1 MRVRRLRLLE
11 TEIVEHEA
19 GSSEAVVKLRFQDR
33 NFIGTEGFSK
43 GEEEEKLDAVARA
56 TIEAIKQ
63 ALPLPV
69 DIYLRKV
76 LRLNPQFLNDL
87 LLVSMVDLYIDCR
100 RLSLTGCCV
109 CMNED
114 VAFGVARAT
123 LDSTNRVVDYLLKN
137 FRTRPS
143 TRP

>member
-19 GSSEAVVKLRFQDR
+19 GSYEAIVKLRFQDK
-33 NFIGTEGFSK
+33 NFIGTEEFSK
-43 GEEEEKLDAVARA
+43 GEEEERLEAVARA
-56 TIEAIKQ
+56 TIGAIRQ

-76 LRLNPQFLNDL
+76 LRLNPQFLNEL
-87 LLVSMVDLYIDCR
+87 LLVAMVDFYIDCR

-109 CMNED
+109 CERKD
-114 VAFGVARAT
+114 IAFGIARAT
-123 LDSTNRVVDYLLKN
+123 LDSTNRVVDHLLKN
-137 FRTRPS
+137 IRPGPNA
-143 TRP
+143 RR

>member
-11 TEIVEHEA
+11 TEIFEREGDSCEA
-19 GSSEAVVKLRFQDR
+19 IVKLRFLDR
-33 NFIGTEGFSK
+33 IYVGLEGFIK
-43 GEEEEKLDAVARA
+43 GENDELEAVARA
-56 TIEAIKQ
+56 TIDAIKQ

-76 LRLNPQFLNDL
+76 LRLRPQFLDNL
-87 LLVSMVDLYIDCR
+87 LLVAMVDLYIDCK

-109 CMNED
+109 CLEED
-114 VAFGVARAT
+114 LAFGVARAT

-137 FRTRPS
+137 YR
-143 TRP
+143 

>member
-11 TEIVEHEA
+11 TEIFEREGDSCEA
-19 GSSEAVVKLRFQDR
+19 IVKLRFLDR
-33 NFIGTEGFSK
+33 IYVGLEGFIK
-43 GEEEEKLDAVARA
+43 GEHDELEAVARA
-56 TIEAIKQ
+56 TIDAIKQ

-76 LRLNPQFLNDL
+76 LRLRPQFLDNL
-87 LLVSMVDLYIDCR
+87 LLVAMVDLYIDCK

-109 CMNED
+109 CLEED
-114 VAFGVARAT
+114 LAFGVARAT

-137 FRTRPS
+137 YRPKE
-143 TRP
+143 RVRY